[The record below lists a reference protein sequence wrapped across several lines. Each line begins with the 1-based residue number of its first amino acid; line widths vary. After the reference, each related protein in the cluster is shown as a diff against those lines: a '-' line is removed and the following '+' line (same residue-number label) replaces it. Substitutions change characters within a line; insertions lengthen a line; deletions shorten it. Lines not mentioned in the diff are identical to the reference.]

1 MAVTVLGIG
10 GHLGRP
16 HERQSLMADYS
27 ETSAAIYDAILGLL
41 KDAEDYGGNTRAE
54 MVRDA
59 AIAYRAV
66 KGGAQPGS
74 SVIEK

>member
-1 MAVTVLGIG
+1 MAEF
-10 GHLGRP
+10 P
-16 HERQSLMADYS
+16 EAQ
-27 ETSAAIYDAILGLL
+27 AALYDAILGLL
-41 KDAEDYGGNTRAE
+41 KDAEDYSGNTRAE

-59 AIAYRAV
+59 AVAYRAV